1 MPIIYDYVDYRL
13 FLKDFYNEQKSSNK
27 AFSFKYF
34 ANKAG
39 FKSKSFIKLVID
51 GKKNLTEDSINKLN
65 AVLKLNDKA
74 FSYFCDLV
82 AFNQNQSVQHRNF
95 YFDKIMQYNKRNA
108 ARKVLVQQYE
118 IYSKWYFNAIREL
131 VTILDFKEDYEIL
144 GKMLKPPISEKK
156 AREAVDLL
164 VKLGFIEKKEGKY
177 IQCEPIITTGDE
189 VRSLAV
195 TNFHIEN
202 LAIASKSIET
212 VCSSD
217 RDISCIVAGL
227 SDDGFKLVKEEIQ
240 RFRKKI
246 LDIAALQTNV
256 NYVYHLNFQIL
267 PVSERIDEKNN

>member
-74 FSYFCDLV
+74 FSYLCDLV
-82 AFNQNQSVQHRNF
+82 AFNQSQSVQHRNF

-240 RFRKKI
+240 KFRKKI

-256 NYVYHLNFQIL
+256 SYVYHLNFQIL